1 MRFLCGGSVMVVVG
15 VRGRGEGNKRRVR
28 EIRFLK
34 KRKKDE
40 NKEGWNY
47 LKKERE

>member
-1 MRFLCGGSVMVVVG
+1 MMRFLCGGSVMVVVG

-34 KRKKDE
+34 KRKTRIRKD
-40 NKEGWNY
+40 GIT
-47 LKKERE
+47 